1 MSMLRSLSLPAALL
15 WLGCLSFPALAGSEY
30 HDLGDT
36 VPGAGGRTFA
46 DLLGSALGTMSAE
59 SGGWSLELKDD
70 LRDVDPDNDSEAF
83 PNDIALTGVESEIL
97 PGADGR
103 LAVLADSGDF
113 FAVLA
118 VFDLK
123 DKAHPLV
130 DAVAVT
136 YDRLSGLGDMLGLSG
151 EATAIRVT
159 SSHLN
164 AGQSYAIDSLIM
176 LSGGRLSLIDSV
188 LTLSD
193 VGCGYERQQTP
204 AFAAVE
210 APGRPQADIAAV
222 VTETVTATGE
232 SCDDSQDVPPP
243 STRRVAVTYRW
254 DGKAR
259 QYVADSDA
267 LDRLQAETEERF

>member
-1 MSMLRSLSLPAALL
+1 MRCSFSLPAALL
-15 WLGCLSFPALAGSEY
+15 WLGCLSYPALAGSEY
-30 HDLGDT
+30 HDLGDA
-36 VPGAGGRTFA
+36 VPGAAGRTFA
-46 DLLGSALGTMSAE
+46 DLFGSALGTISAE
-59 SGGWSLELKDD
+59 SGGWSLELKDN
-70 LRDVDPDNDSEAF
+70 LRDIDPDNDSEAF
-83 PNDIALTGVESEIL
+83 PNDIAPTGVESEIL
-97 PGADGR
+97 PGTDGD

-123 DKAHPLV
+123 GKAHPLV
-130 DAVAVT
+130 DAAAVT
-136 YDRLSGLGDMLGLSG
+136 YDRLNGLGDMLDLSG

-176 LSGGRLSLIDSV
+176 LSAGHLSLIDSV

-193 VGCGYERQQTP
+193 MGCGFQRQQTP
-204 AFAAVE
+204 EFTAIE
-210 APGRPQADIAAV
+210 APGRAQADIAAV

-254 DGKAR
+254 DGKTR
-259 QYVADSDA
+259 EYVADSDA